1 MPRERQKPEFGH
13 QHRPWQAYR
22 DAAVSSLAPRPEP
35 TDTSGAVTDKRKRRK
50 SGGQAGS
57 FRYGSIRGRL
67 ETRLGKLLSGRLT
80 GTPHTGQSSPA
91 YARPNAPPNRGA
103 RRRSD
108 LRLVPAA
115 LLVWAC
121 SLAGAW
127 IRPISQALICG
138 VFLAGI
144 SFLLA
149 RRLTP
154 ARGGERHARRSVR
167 ATLAVGLALAAAA
180 GSHAGAA
187 ATERRQGA
195 VAEAF
200 AARASVVAELDIT
213 AAPERLAA
221 PLGRGASPRWSVE
234 VTLRTLI
241 HDGKRIGTATPMT
254 VLGGEDWSGVEPGQ
268 QIRATGKLKAA
279 DAGRT
284 ETGTLSA
291 STSPIPLSRTGGT
304 GGDPESALSRLRARY
319 TAAART
325 LPGDARG
332 LLPGMVTGDTSAL
345 DPGVTAAMKT
355 VGMTHLT
362 AVSGANC
369 SLVLGALLLGARS
382 LRLPRPAAAGLA
394 LAGLTLFVGLVGPD
408 ASVLRAACMGAIG
421 LAAVAAGRAGQAL
434 SLLCTAV
441 IVLLLFNSGLAGDFG
456 FLLSVLATLGIIV
469 AGRPVMAWFPSAV
482 PRAVAAGVAVPFS
495 AQLFCGPVIVL
506 LQPSFSTY
514 ALAANLAAAVLVA
527 PVTLL
532 GTAAV
537 PLLAV
542 SPALA
547 SVPMALAGIFAASVG
562 AVARFFAGLPGAALA
577 WPEGAVGAT
586 TMVLMSVVTLGGA
599 WLLCHPA
606 RAWRLT
612 IAMHDRT
619 MRVLALVLDGRGWP
633 PRGLAVRRRRGT
645 LRVCTSTLRRNHQ
658 WLLPKT
664 HAPRPR
670 PRIPPPGGT

>member
-1 MPRERQKPEFGH
+1 MPLENRQPAHGH
-13 QHRPWQAYR
+13 QQRPWQTYR
-22 DAAVSSLAPRPEP
+22 DAAVTGLAPRQESPGATGAL
-35 TDTSGAVTDKRKRRK
+35 TDRRTRKTSD
-50 SGGQAGS
+50 GQARS
-57 FRYGSIRGRL
+57 WRAASIRGRL
-67 ETRLGKLLSGRLT
+67 EAHLGKTLSGRLPWT
-80 GTPHTGQSSPA
+80 SNTRQSSHVS
-91 YARPNAPPNRGA
+91 APRNGPPDRGA

-115 LLVWAC
+115 LLVWAS

-127 IRPISQALICG
+127 IRPLDQALICA

-144 SFLLA
+144 VFLLMRKRTA
-149 RRLTP
+149 E
-154 ARGGERHARRSVR
+154 RGGKGHARRSVR
-167 ATLAVGLALAAAA
+167 ATLAVGLALAAGA

-200 AARASVVAELDIT
+200 AARVSVVAELDIT

-221 PLGRGASPRWSVE
+221 PPGRGAPARWSVE
-234 VTLRTLI
+234 ATLRTLI
-241 HDGKRIGTATPMT
+241 HDGQRIGTATPLT
-254 VLGGEDWSGVEPGQ
+254 VLGGEDWAGVEPGQ
-268 QIRATGKLKAA
+268 KIRATGKLKAA
-279 DAGRT
+279 EAGRT
-284 ETGTLSA
+284 EAGTLSA
-291 STSPIPLSRTGGT
+291 TTSPVPLAGTDGT
-304 GGDPESALSRLRARY
+304 GGDPEAALSRLRARY

-332 LLPGMVTGDTSAL
+332 LLPGMVTGDTSGL
-345 DPGVTAAMKT
+345 DPGLAAAMKA

-382 LRLPRPAAAGLA
+382 LRLPRPVAAGLA
-394 LAGLTLFVGLVGPD
+394 LAGLALFVALVGPD
-408 ASVLRAACMGAIG
+408 ASVLRAACMGAVG
-421 LAAVAAGRAGQAL
+421 LAAVAAGRSGQAL

-441 IVLLLFNSGLAGDFG
+441 IGLLLVDPGLAGDFG

-469 AGRPVMAWFPSAV
+469 AGRPVMAWFPPAV
-482 PRAVAAGVAVPFS
+482 PRAVAAGVAVPFA

-514 ALAANLAAAVLVA
+514 SLAANLAAAVLVA

-547 SVPMALAGIFAASVG
+547 SVPMALAGIFAAGVG
-562 AVARFFAGLPGAALA
+562 AVARFFAGLPGAALP
-577 WPEGAVGAT
+577 WPEGGVGAA
-586 TMVLMSVVTLGGA
+586 TMALLSLLTFGAA
-599 WLLCHPA
+599 WLLCHPV
-606 RAWRLT
+606 RAWLLML
-612 IAMHDRT
+612 AMHGRT
-619 MRVLALVLDGRGWP
+619 VRILALLPDGRDWA

-645 LRVCTSTLRRNHQ
+645 LRVCTPNLRRNHQ

-670 PRIPPPGGT
+670 PRTPPPGGT

>member
-1 MPRERQKPEFGH
+1 MPLENRQPEHGH
-13 QHRPWQAYR
+13 QQRPWQAYR
-22 DAAVSSLAPRPEP
+22 DAAVSSLAPRPESP
-35 TDTSGAVTDKRKRRK
+35 DTSGTLTDRRTRKTSHGWARA
-50 SGGQAGS
+50 SQE
-57 FRYGSIRGRL
+57 GSIRGRL
-67 ETRLGKLLSGRLT
+67 EAHLGKALSGRLPWT
-80 GTPHTGQSSPA
+80 SNTRQASPVS
-91 YARPNAPPNRGA
+91 ARRNGPPARGA

-115 LLVWAC
+115 LLVWA
-121 SLAGAW
+121 SSSAGAW
-127 IRPISQALICG
+127 IRQLDQALICNA
-138 VFLAGI
+138 FLAGI
-144 SFLLA
+144 VFLLM
-149 RRLTP
+149 RRRT
-154 ARGGERHARRSVR
+154 AERGGKGPARRSAR
-167 ATLAVGLALAAAA
+167 ATLAVGLALAAGA

-187 ATERRQGA
+187 ATERQQGA

-200 AARASVVAELDIT
+200 VARASVVAELDIT

-221 PLGRGASPRWSVE
+221 PPGRGAPARWSVE
-234 VTLRTLI
+234 AILRTLI
-241 HDGKRIGTATPMT
+241 HDGQHIGTATPLT
-254 VLGGEDWSGVEPGQ
+254 VLGGEEWAGVEPGQ

-279 DAGRT
+279 EAGRT
-284 ETGTLSA
+284 EAGTLSA
-291 STSPIPLSRTGGT
+291 STSPVPLARTAGT
-304 GGDPESALSRLRARY
+304 GDGPEAALSRLRAHY

-325 LPGDARG
+325 LPGDAGG
-332 LLPGMVTGDTSAL
+332 LLPGMVTGDTSPL
-345 DPGVTAAMKT
+345 DPEVATAMKT

-382 LRLPRPAAAGLA
+382 LRLPRPAAAGVA
-394 LAGLTLFVGLVGPD
+394 LAGLALFVALVGPD

-421 LAAVAAGRAGQAL
+421 LAAVAAGRSGQAL

-441 IVLLLFNSGLAGDFG
+441 IVLLLFDPGLAGNFG

-469 AGRPVMAWFPSAV
+469 AGRPVMAWFPAAV

-547 SVPMALAGIFAASVG
+547 SVPMALAGIFAAGVG

-577 WPEGAVGAT
+577 WPEGGVGAS
-586 TMVLMSVVTLGGA
+586 TMVLLSVLTLGGA
-599 WLLCHPA
+599 WLLCHPV
-606 RAWRLT
+606 RAWRLML
-612 IAMHDRT
+612 AMHGRT
-619 MRVLALVLDGRGWP
+619 VRALALVLDGRGWT
-633 PRGLAVRRRRGT
+633 PRGLADRRRRGT

>member
-1 MPRERQKPEFGH
+1 MPDERQKPEHGH
-13 QHRPWQAYR
+13 QQRPWQAYR
-22 DAAVSSLAPRPEP
+22 DAAVSSLAPRPES
-35 TDTSGAVTDKRKRRK
+35 TDTSSPLMHKRKRKK

-57 FRYGSIRGRL
+57 FRYGSIRVRL
-67 ETRLGKLLSGRLT
+67 ETRLGKMLSGLLPW
-80 GTPHTGQSSPA
+80 TPPIRPSSPVS
-91 YARPNAPPNRGA
+91 ARPIAPPNRGA

-115 LLVWAC
+115 LLVWAS

-127 IRPISQALICG
+127 IRPLQQALICA

-144 SFLLA
+144 GFLLA
-149 RRLTP
+149 RRLAP

-180 GSHAGAA
+180 GSHAGASA
-187 ATERRQGA
+187 AERRQGA

-213 AAPERLAA
+213 AASERLAV
-221 PLGRGASPRWSVE
+221 PTGSGASARWSVE
-234 VTLRTLI
+234 ATLRTLT
-241 HDGKRIGTATPMT
+241 HDGQRIGTATPLT

-268 QIRATGKLKAA
+268 RIRATGKLKAA

-284 ETGTLSA
+284 NAGTLSA
-291 STSPIPLSRTGGT
+291 STSPVPLARTGGS
-304 GGDPESALSRLRARY
+304 GGGPDAALSRLRARY

-345 DPGVTAAMKT
+345 DPGVAAAMKT

-421 LAAVAAGRAGQAL
+421 LAAVVAGRVGQAL

-441 IVLLLFNSGLAGDFG
+441 IVLLLFDSGLAGDFG

-469 AGRPVMAWFPSAV
+469 AGRPMMAWFPRAV

-514 ALAANLAAAVLVA
+514 AHAANLAAAVLVP

-547 SVPMALAGIFAASVG
+547 SVPMALAGIFAAGVG

-586 TMVLMSVVTLGGA
+586 TMVLLSVLTLGSA
-599 WLLCHPA
+599 WLLCHPV

-612 IAMHDRT
+612 IAMHGQTVRA
-619 MRVLALVLDGRGWP
+619 LALVLDGRGWT
-633 PRGLAVRRRRGT
+633 PRGLADRRRRGT